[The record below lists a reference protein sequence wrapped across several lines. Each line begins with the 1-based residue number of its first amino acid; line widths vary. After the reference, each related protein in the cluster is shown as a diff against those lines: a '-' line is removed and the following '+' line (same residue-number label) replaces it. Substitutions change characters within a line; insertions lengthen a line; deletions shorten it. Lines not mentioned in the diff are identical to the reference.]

1 MSDVKNIYFK
11 ISEGY
16 PVERVRERIVEAYRD
31 YDKIRMIFDLNGIQL
46 TGVGAMKKVKKIFEE
61 LGVEKLIETC
71 VISHEKIKRGLVRQ
85 FLKLVKTE
93 REVRFLPYKI

>member
-1 MSDVKNIYFK
+1 MSDIKNIYFK

-16 PVERVRERIVEAYRD
+16 PVENVRKRIVDAYKN
-31 YDKIRMIFDLNGIQL
+31 YDRIRMVFDLNGIQL
-46 TGVGAMKKVKKIFEE
+46 TGIKAMKKVKKIFEE
-61 LGVEKLIETC
+61 LGVEKLVETC
-71 VISHEKIKRGLVRQ
+71 VISHEKIKRGIVKQ